1 MGFKDKHGVEVDKYK
16 LNSYLGLIDEQ
27 VIDIRAKECLKLEF
41 VREYLEL
48 EHAMFVENDG
58 IINEL
63 IKEL

>member
-1 MGFKDKHGVEVDKYK
+1 MGFKEKYGVEVDKYK
-16 LNSYLGLIDEQ
+16 LNSYLGLIDDQ
-27 VIDIRAKECLKLEF
+27 VIDIRAKESLRVEF

-48 EHAMFVENDG
+48 EHAMFVENDN

>member
-1 MGFKDKHGVEVDKYK
+1 MDFKDKHGVEVNKYK

-27 VIDIRAKECLKLEF
+27 VIDIRAKESLKLEF

-48 EHAMFVENDG
+48 EHAMFVENDC

>member
-27 VIDIRAKECLKLEF
+27 VIDIRAKESLKLEF

-48 EHAMFVENDG
+48 EHAMFVENDN

>member
-1 MGFKDKHGVEVDKYK
+1 MGFKEKHGVEVDKYK

-27 VIDIRAKECLKLEF
+27 VIDIRAKESLKLEF

-48 EHAMFVENDG
+48 EHAMFVENDN

>member
-1 MGFKDKHGVEVDKYK
+1 MGFKERHGVDVDKYK
-16 LNSYLGLIDEQ
+16 LRSYLGLIDEQ
-27 VIDIRAKECLKLEF
+27 VIDIRAKETLKLEF

-48 EHAMFVENDG
+48 EHAMFVENDN

>member
-1 MGFKDKHGVEVDKYK
+1 MGFKEKRGVEVDKYK

-27 VIDIRAKECLKLEF
+27 VIDIRAKESLKLEF

-48 EHAMFVENDG
+48 EHAVFVENDN

>member
-27 VIDIRAKECLKLEF
+27 VIDIRAKESLRVEF

-48 EHAMFVENDG
+48 EHAMFVENDN

>member
-1 MGFKDKHGVEVDKYK
+1 MGFKEKHGVEVDKHK

-27 VIDIRAKECLKLEF
+27 VIDIRAKESLKLEF

-48 EHAMFVENDG
+48 EHAMFVENDN